1 MVERNSA
8 DYRTGFPK
16 AAKTAAS
23 PTEGIST
30 AVRADD
36 IFPSLTAMFFSRA
49 AELGGKPFLWSKHD
63 GEWRPQSWSEVAR
76 EVAALAAAL
85 RAHGVKAGD
94 RVMLVSE
101 NRPEFCIADLA
112 IMATGAVTV
121 PTYTTNTT
129 RDHQHIISDSGACAV
144 IFSTAKIAK
153 ALMPALVRSHIT
165 LAVSIEPLGLM
176 QSGALAVHHWD
187 ALIAEH
193 ADEPAADVATCAA
206 AQTATRDDLA
216 CLIYTSG
223 TGGAPR
229 GVMQHHGAIL
239 HNVEGCVAVI
249 AEDFGWGNEVF
260 LSFLPLSHA
269 YEHSG
274 GQFFPIGLGA
284 EIYYAEGLEK
294 LAANIAEAR
303 PTIMIVVPRLFEL
316 LRARVTKAI
325 EQQGWL
331 PAFLLEQAQKLGA
344 RKAGPGRR
352 ALFDLPLG
360 ALLDRTI
367 VPRVKA
373 RFGGRM
379 KALVSGGAPL
389 NPEVGTFFQSLGLTL
404 LQGYGQTESAPVAS
418 VNRPSAG
425 IRMDTV
431 GPPLKNTQI
440 RIADDGEILIRG
452 ELVMKGYWRNEAE
465 TARALREGWLHTG
478 DIGELDEAGRLKI
491 TDRKKDIIVN
501 DKGDNISPQKVEGM
515 LTLQSEIGQV
525 MVYGD
530 RRPHIVALIVPDPE
544 WMKEWAG
551 AQGKTPA
558 IAALHDDPDFNAAM
572 RGVVDRV
579 NADLSVIEKVR
590 RFAFADEP
598 FTIDNEMLT
607 PKQSIRR
614 HVIRAHYQARLD
626 ALYGA
631 QI

>member
-1 MVERNSA
+1 M
-8 DYRTGFPK
+8 
-16 AAKTAAS
+16 
-23 PTEGIST
+23 
-30 AVRADD
+30 RADD

-49 AELGGKPFLWSKHD
+49 AELGDKPFLWTKRD
-63 GEWRPQSWSEVAR
+63 GEWHSQSWR
-76 EVAALAAAL
+76 EVAQAVASLSAAL
-85 RAHGVKAGD
+85 RAHGIARGD

-112 IMATGAVTV
+112 IMAAGAITV

-153 ALMPALVRSHIT
+153 ALMPALIRSNMY
-165 LAVSIEPLGLM
+165 LAISMEPLGLM
-176 QSGALAVHHWD
+176 QTGPIAVHGWD
-187 ALIAEH
+187 GLVAEH
-193 ADEPAADVATCAA
+193 ADDPDANVATCAA
-206 AQTATRDDLA
+206 AQTATRDDIA

-239 HNVEGCVAVI
+239 HNVEGCVDVI
-249 AEDFGWGNEVF
+249 SEDFGWGDEVF

-274 GQFFPIGLGA
+274 GQFLPIGLGG
-284 EIYYAEGLEK
+284 EIYYAESLEK

-303 PTIMIVVPRLFEL
+303 PTIMVVVPRLFEL
-316 LRARVTKAI
+316 LRMRVTKAI
-325 EQQGWL
+325 EQQGRL
-331 PAFLLEQAQKLGA
+331 PAFLLDQALKLGA
-344 RKAGPGRR
+344 RKAERR
-352 ALFDLPLG
+352 MNALIDLPLA
-360 ALLDRTI
+360 ALLNRTI
-367 VPRVKA
+367 VPKVQA

-404 LQGYGQTESAPVAS
+404 LQGYGQTESGPVAS
-418 VNRPSAG
+418 VNRPGAG

-431 GPPLKNTQI
+431 GPPLKNTEI
-440 RIADDGEILIRG
+440 RIADDGEILLRG
-452 ELVMKGYWRNEAE
+452 ELVMKGYWRNAAE
-465 TARALREGWLHTG
+465 TAKALRDGWLHTG
-478 DIGELDEAGRLKI
+478 DIGELDDKGRLMI

-501 DKGDNISPQKVEGM
+501 DKGDNVSPQKVEGM
-515 LTLQSEIGQV
+515 LTLQHEIGQV
-525 MVYGD
+525 MIYGD
-530 RRPHIVALIVPDPE
+530 RRPHLVALVVPDPE

-551 AQGKTPA
+551 AHGKTQTLE
-558 IAALHDDPDFNAAM
+558 ALRDDPDFNAAV
-572 RGVVDRV
+572 RAVVDKV
-579 NADLSVIEKVR
+579 NGDLSVIEKVR

-614 HVIRAHYQARLD
+614 HIIRAHYRDRLD

-631 QI
+631 QG